1 MMILR
6 RLPPRVAAL
15 ARSIAVVAS
24 CAPMFASTARATE
37 PVPISWRDDYG
48 GALEE
53 ARASNRILWI
63 QFTGPWC
70 PNCVRME
77 RDSFPD
83 ADVIDQAQRSFVP
96 LKLRSDI
103 HEGLALGFN
112 LTGLPATVLVAPTR
126 EILSVRQG
134 YLGPDELEQVL
145 SQGVAAWRDREA
157 ATLAASDRAK
167 AEGSA
172 TVAAADKVKAEGST
186 HGGTA
191 STRPR
196 EDSKLALSGYCPV
209 SLVADRKLVAGRA
222 EHTVQ
227 HQGKSYRLASAA
239 MTDLFRKDPERY
251 IPANGGDC
259 PVAELDRGAARS
271 GNPRWGVL
279 YKGRLYLCASAE
291 DRRRFLGEPERYAMV
306 DVAEQGF
313 CPHCLRDTGLLVRGD
328 PKYAISR
335 DGLRYW
341 FPDPT
346 HRAAFAAANPTA
358 SEESPPEDAPPT
370 TARR

>member
-6 RLPPRVAAL
+6 RMPPRVAAL

-37 PVPISWRDDYG
+37 PLPITWRDDYG

-53 ARASNRILWI
+53 ARASNRLLWI

-126 EILSVRQG
+126 EIISVRQG
-134 YLGPDELEQVL
+134 YLGPDELELVL
-145 SQGVAAWRDREA
+145 SQGVAAWRGRE
-157 ATLAASDRAK
+157 
-167 AEGSA
+167 
-172 TVAAADKVKAEGST
+172 TVAAADKAKAEASAAVAEKAKDEAT
-186 HGGTA
+186 ARGGTA
-191 STRPR
+191 TNRPK
-196 EDSKLALSGYCPV
+196 EETKLALAGYCPV

-222 EHTVQ
+222 EHTV
-227 HQGKSYRLASAA
+227 HHEGKAYRFASAA

-259 PVAELDRGAARS
+259 PVAELERGAAKS

-279 YKGRLYLCASAE
+279 YQGRLYLCASAE

-328 PKYAISR
+328 PKYAITR

-358 SEESPPEDAPPT
+358 SEETTPENTPPT